1 MRAASAKLI
10 ALLDADQFV
19 MADLYTITTVQG
31 DVFRYTNSDY
41 DLIVAGQ
48 IYSARGPIISRE
60 GISLSLGIEVDNLS
74 ISIDCIDDNE
84 WNGINVVQAFHN
96 GQLDG
101 ARFKLERVFID
112 DSAVEMLNGRFNLT
126 NLNSGVIKLFEGRII
141 EPELDRN
148 SIQASVASDLD
159 ELNVQMPR
167 NLYQPSCTNTLFD
180 SACGLLRQNFM
191 VQTTIEAG
199 STTARILCQVNQP
212 QGWFTQGVIEFL
224 DGGNAG
230 LKRTIRM
237 HESGALL
244 LTLPLLE
251 VPQAG
256 QRIKVYPG
264 CDKRLETCQNR
275 FNNFSRFRGAPF
287 IPVPETAV

>member
-10 ALLDADQFV
+10 ALLDADQFL
-19 MADLYTITTVQG
+19 MADLYTITTVQN
-31 DVFRYTNSDY
+31 DVYRYTNYDY
-41 DLIVAGQ
+41 DLVVGGHV
-48 IYSARGPIISRE
+48 YKSDGPIISRE

-74 ISIDCIDDNE
+74 VTIDVTDDQTFE
-84 WNGINVVQAFHN
+84 GVRVVQAFHN
-96 GQLDG
+96 GQMDG
-101 ARFKLERVFID
+101 ARFKLERIFMD
-112 DSAVEMLNGRFNLT
+112 MDTPTDTSAGT
-126 NLNSGVIKLFEGRII
+126 IKLFEGRLI

-148 SIQASVASDLD
+148 TISVSVASDLD
-159 ELNVQMPR
+159 DLNVQMPR

-180 SACGLLRQNFM
+180 SACGLLRQNH
-191 VQTTIEAG
+191 VVSTTIESG
-199 STTARILCQVNQP
+199 STTSRILCQVNQP

-224 DGGNAG
+224 DGGNKG
-230 LKRTIRM
+230 LKRTVRL

-251 VPQAG
+251 EPQPG

-264 CDKRLETCQNR
+264 CDKRLETCDNR
-275 FNNFSRFRGAPF
+275 FNNRSRFRGAPF

>member
-1 MRAASAKLI
+1 MRAASPKLI

-31 DVFRYTNSDY
+31 DVFRYTNYDFDLVVGGYLYSSD
-41 DLIVAGQ
+41 
-48 IYSARGPIISRE
+48 GPIISRE

-74 ISIDCIDDNE
+74 VTIDVTNDQTFE
-84 WNGINVVQAFHN
+84 GIRVVQAFHN
-96 GQLDG
+96 GQMDG
-101 ARFKLERVFID
+101 ARFKLERIFMD
-112 DSAVEMLNGRFNLT
+112 MNMPTDTSAGT
-126 NLNSGVIKLFEGRII
+126 IKLFEGRLI

-148 SIQASVASDLD
+148 SISVSVASDLD

-180 SACGLLRQNFM
+180 GACSLLRQNFM
-191 VQTTIEAG
+191 VSATIETG

-212 QGWFTQGVIEFL
+212 QGWFTQGVVEFL

-237 HESGALL
+237 HEAGALL

-251 VPQAG
+251 APQAG
-256 QRIKVYPG
+256 QCINVYPG

-275 FNNFSRFRGAPF
+275 FNNFARFRGAPF

>member
-10 ALLDADQFV
+10 ALLDADQFL
-19 MADLYTITTVQG
+19 MADLYTITTVQN
-31 DVFRYTNSDY
+31 DVYRYTNYDY
-41 DLIVAGQ
+41 DLVVGG
-48 IYSARGPIISRE
+48 YVYKSDGPIISRE

-74 ISIDCIDDNE
+74 VTIDVTDDQTFE
-84 WNGINVVQAFHN
+84 GVRVVQAFHN
-96 GQLDG
+96 GQMDG
-101 ARFKLERVFID
+101 ARFKLERIFMD
-112 DSAVEMLNGRFNLT
+112 MNTPTDTSAGT
-126 NLNSGVIKLFEGRII
+126 IKLFEGRLI

-148 SIQASVASDLD
+148 TISVSVASDLD
-159 ELNVQMPR
+159 DLNVQMPR

-180 SACGLLRQNFM
+180 SACGLLRQNH
-191 VQTTIEAG
+191 VVSTTIESG
-199 STTARILCQVNQP
+199 STASRILCQVNQP

-224 DGGNAG
+224 DGGNKG
-230 LKRTIRM
+230 LKRTVRL

-251 VPQAG
+251 EPQPG

-264 CDKRLETCQNR
+264 CDKRLETCDNR
-275 FNNFSRFRGAPF
+275 FNNRSRFRGAPF